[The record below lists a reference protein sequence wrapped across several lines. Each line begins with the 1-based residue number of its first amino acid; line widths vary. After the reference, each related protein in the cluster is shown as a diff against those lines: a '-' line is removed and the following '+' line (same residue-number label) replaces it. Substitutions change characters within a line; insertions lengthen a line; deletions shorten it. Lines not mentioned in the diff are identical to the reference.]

1 MAHRRMVQLRAFTL
15 IELLVVIAIIAILA
29 AILFPVFAKV
39 REKARQT
46 SCASNLRQ
54 IGLAEQ
60 QYNQDYD
67 ERFPTSWAKQFV
79 GDPNF
84 FVQPYMK
91 NTEILVCPSRKT
103 SMASLAGP
111 CASSALG
118 SWDLKPGGIDNPL
131 SSPYVWGYG
140 FNMGITWSDGT
151 GLLDNGSTSAP
162 NGGAIVPVTIGGV
175 TVNAVVR
182 GNPKIGKTLAAV
194 ASPSNTFMEADTT
207 ELPLSSMTL
216 EALMPNIENP
226 GDACETALRSAAKR
240 HTDGGNFLYV
250 DGHVKYQK
258 YTGQKTGYGFPGSVA
273 NLCQYFSDYDGSNNP
288 AKCQTNGL

>member
-1 MAHRRMVQLRAFTL
+1 MIRTSNRSNGFTL

-54 IGLAEQ
+54 IGLAEM
-60 QYNQDYD
+60 QYNQDN
-67 ERFPTSWAKQFV
+67 EEQFPSSWAKEFV

-91 NTEILVCPSRKT
+91 NTDILVCPSRKT
-103 SMASLAGP
+103 SMASLQAP
-111 CASSALG
+111 CASSAIGNWHLE
-118 SWDLKPGGIDNPL
+118 PGGIDNPT
-131 SSPYVWGYG
+131 SQPYVWGYG
-140 FNMGITWSDGT
+140 FNQGITWSDGT
-151 GLLDNGSTSAP
+151 GLMDNGSTTNPAYP
-162 NGGAIVPVTIGGV
+162 GFIPVTIGGV
-175 TVNAVVR
+175 TIQAEIR
-182 GNPKIGKTLAAV
+182 QHPKVGKALAAI

-216 EALMPNIENP
+216 QALMPNVENP
-226 GDACETALRSAAKR
+226 GDACETALRSSAKR

-258 YTGQKTGYGFPGSVA
+258 YTGQKTNYGYPGSVA
-273 NLCQYFSDYDGSNNP
+273 NLCQYYSDYDGSNNP
-288 AKCQTNGL
+288 GNCQTNGF